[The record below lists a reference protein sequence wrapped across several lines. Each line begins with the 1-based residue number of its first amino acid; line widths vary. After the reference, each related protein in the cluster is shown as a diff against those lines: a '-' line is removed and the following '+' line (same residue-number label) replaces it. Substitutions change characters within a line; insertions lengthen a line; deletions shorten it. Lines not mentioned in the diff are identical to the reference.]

1 MAEKLRVLLVDYD
14 AITRA
19 GIKAVLSEG
28 SLAEVVGVAAGVEDT
43 PSQLAALTPDV
54 VITNVQNKNGVDAA
68 EVARI
73 VKQVSSDIPVIVL
86 TEDERDPYAINAVQ
100 AGISAYILRK
110 NVTTEALESVIETVL
125 RTGATVLNA
134 SLMKTVISSLT
145 KNSNVALSHSVE
157 ADITDLTARELEV
170 LRLMANG
177 AINGEIGRTLGI
189 SHETVRKHVTRVV
202 EKLGARN
209 RTHAVIVGFH
219 AGLSGA
225 TGPNNQ
231 EAVVQDAEAR
241 GRDHLLV
248 PAD

>member
-1 MAEKLRVLLVDYD
+1 
-14 AITRA
+14 
-19 GIKAVLSEG
+19 
-28 SLAEVVGVAAGVEDT
+28 
-43 PSQLAALTPDV
+43 
-54 VITNVQNKNGVDAA
+54 
-68 EVARI
+68 

-177 AINGEIGRTLGI
+177 AINGEIGGTLGI
-189 SHETVRKHVTRVV
+189 SHETVRKHVTRIV
-202 EKLGARN
+202 EKLGVRN

-231 EAVVQDAEAR
+231 EDVTRDTQAR
-241 GRDHLLV
+241 GQNRVPV